1 MSTNSLNRFLHGT
14 LWKWVSN
21 ELALI
26 ISNDEYNSHSPTVNC
41 VSVTNISG
49 DSINID
55 NVQCN
60 QIHTVEKEAL
70 LEFMGAIPTPIL
82 TAIKVKIQ
90 KQLNMGDD
98 KTLHAVQET
107 ATRLIGQLAKLDT
120 EYVLPEPPQK
130 DQPKEVAV
138 PPPVI
143 KPTKSTKPTKP
154 KQTPKQDKPQ
164 SKQNK
169 NIKAD
174 NSSHKVRTYTDEDE
188 AFVLDRNPT
197 TEEVMKRF
205 GFKEKRKVYDLKL
218 QLKKRR
224 ESRRKSK

>member
-1 MSTNSLNRFLHGT
+1 MSNSLNRFLHGA
-14 LWKWVSN
+14 LWKWIPN

-26 ISNDEYNSHSPTVNC
+26 ISNDEYNSQSPTVNC

-49 DSINID
+49 DSISID

-60 QIHTVEKEAL
+60 QIHTVEKDAL

-82 TAIKVKIQ
+82 TVIKAKIQ
-90 KQLNMGDD
+90 KQFSMGDD

-107 ATRLIGQLAKLDT
+107 ATRLIGQLAKLDI
-120 EYVLPEPPQK
+120 PEPPQQNIV
-130 DQPKEVAV
+130 DDSDTTPQQKEVAV
-138 PPPVI
+138 PPLVI
-143 KPTKSTKPTKP
+143 KPTKP
-154 KQTPKQDKPQ
+154 TPKQDKPQ
-164 SKQNK
+164 NKQK
-169 NIKAD
+169 GKQAD
-174 NSSHKVRTYTDEDE
+174 NSSRKVRTYTDEDE
-188 AFVLDRNPT
+188 AFVLDGNHT

-218 QLKKRR
+218 QPKKRR